1 MPRRNSRFVRLL
13 ESADVVVHGGRPWDP
28 VVVND
33 RLYRRVATRGLTG
46 LGDAY
51 VDGWWECEALDQ
63 MFERCLRAD
72 LPARLRFTWPVLR
85 RYALERL
92 FNLQKPASARRNAG
106 SHYNRGNDLFER
118 MLDRR
123 LVYSCGFWEGAS
135 TLDEAQENKLELIC
149 QKLGLRPGMR
159 VLDIGCGWGGFA
171 GYAAERYGCEVV
183 GITVSQE
190 QVTYASARYAS
201 LPVDFRLCDYREMDE
216 PFDRVVSI
224 GMFEHVGP
232 KNYAAYMRVVRRCL
246 RDNGLCLLHFFA
258 TQRPWP
264 NLLDSEVVWVSKH
277 VFPGFVVPTLGQV
290 GGVVDRRFV
299 TEDLHNFG
307 ADYYPT
313 LMAWF
318 DNFDRRWPEL
328 RERYSERF
336 YRMWKYYL
344 MLSAAAFRSRKYQLW
359 QLVLSKHGVPGGYRS
374 QRGLRSSGSSPA
386 RAGRSDVRT
395 AQWGEI
401 PVRAAG
407 PTG

>member
-1 MPRRNSRFVRLL
+1 M
-13 ESADVVVHGGRPWDP
+13 
-28 VVVND
+28 
-33 RLYRRVATRGLTG
+33 
-46 LGDAY
+46 
-51 VDGWWECEALDQ
+51 DGWWECEALDQ
-63 MFERCLRAD
+63 MLVRCLRAD

-85 RYALERL
+85 RYAIERL
-92 FNLQKPASARRNAG
+92 FNLQKPRSARRNAG

-118 MLDRR
+118 MLDGR

-149 QKLGLRPGMR
+149 QKLGLEPGMR

-183 GITVSQE
+183 GVTVSSE
-190 QVTYASARYAS
+190 QAQYASARYVS
-201 LPVDFRLCDYREMDE
+201 LPVEIQLRDYREVDE
-216 PFDRVVSI
+216 PFDRVVSV

-246 RDNGLCLLHFFA
+246 KGDGLCLLHFFA

-264 NLLDSEVVWVSKH
+264 NLLDSEVLWVSRH
-277 VFPGFVVPTLGQV
+277 IFPGFVVPTLGQV
-290 GGVVDRRFV
+290 GGAVDGRFV

-307 ADYYPT
+307 ADYDPT

-328 RERYSERF
+328 RDRYSERF

-359 QLVLSKHGVPGGYRS
+359 QLVLSRHGVPGGYRS
-374 QRGLRSSGSSPA
+374 RRGLGLFEACPFETHPAEAQAAKAPLVEARSVQNSGFSQAAS
-386 RAGRSDVRT
+386 
-395 AQWGEI
+395 AQHAS
-401 PVRAAG
+401 V
-407 PTG
+407 